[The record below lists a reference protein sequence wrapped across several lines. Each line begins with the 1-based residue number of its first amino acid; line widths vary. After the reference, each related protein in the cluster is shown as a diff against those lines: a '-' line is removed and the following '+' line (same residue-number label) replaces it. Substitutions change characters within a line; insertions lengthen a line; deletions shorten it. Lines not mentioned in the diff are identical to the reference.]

1 MSITNVSSARWSL
14 MVQFAL
20 FGLVMSAW
28 TSRMPSVQASLG
40 IGALQLGSLLIVGG
54 IGALIGALVVGAV
67 IARFGSRTTLL
78 AGTIINAVGF
88 GLDAIGLANAD
99 LTAFI
104 AGLFVNGLCGA
115 LINVPIN
122 INAAAVEQHVGRA
135 VLPHFHAAFSIG
147 AAGGALVGAG
157 FAFAEVHIATQI
169 VIVTVIVTAVRL
181 WLLRAST
188 ALTAHRPVDT
198 ATGSVAAVTGS
209 VSAVTGSVSA
219 VTGSVSAVTGSVA
232 AQSTGDRTGGAV
244 RSALAAWREP
254 RTLLLGVVLLA
265 ASLAEGSATTW
276 LSLAVVDG
284 FAAAEAVG
292 AVAFGTFVGAMT
304 VFRFLGTRLIDRF
317 GRVVVLRASGAS
329 SLLGLALFGLGPNL
343 TVAWIGIVLWGFGAA
358 LANPIAIAA
367 ASDDPGKAG
376 QRVSVVTSFSTI
388 ASLGAPPLLGML
400 ADAVGARHALLV
412 IGAAVIV
419 SFAVAGQVRRQPPER
434 AGASGAESARDHS
447 LRTGAA
453 ISGVQHDTS
462 GPDGNE
468 RGA

>member
-188 ALTAHRPVDT
+188 ALTAHRPVAT
-198 ATGSVAAVTGS
+198 ATGSVGAVTGS
-209 VSAVTGSVSA
+209 VAA

-317 GRVVVLRASGAS
+317 GRVAVLRASGAS

-367 ASDDPGKAG
+367 ASDDPAKAG

-419 SFAVAGQVRRQPPER
+419 SFAVAGQVRKQPPGR
-434 AGASGAESARDHS
+434 AGAPGAESAQDHS

-453 ISGVQHDTS
+453 ISGVQRDTS
-462 GPDGNE
+462 GPDGNGP
-468 RGA
+468 GA